1 MAHRALIIAIERY
14 PQMTAGI
21 AGVLPDTLKS
31 GEDFRDWLLA
41 KWDAE
46 GVAAGDREVLFCSE
60 PQIAGGHQASV
71 SAIRDVLKQL
81 RATGQN
87 ATEALYLF
95 FSGHGFTFSDG
106 REDLTDYLMTSE
118 STGPDDPAACLP
130 FDHLVTWLRN
140 HLGPGRHFYFVDACR
155 NVLTVQNADPGPLG
169 LTKDRG
175 AAGEPAT
182 FALQSTH
189 QGAVAAVST
198 EFPKALL
205 GGLKGA
211 GKAKV
216 YDDNVPNAM
225 FVHYGSLRDYV
236 KGAMRGQSAMSR
248 ATGDLSER
256 EAVLATLKPVP
267 TVTCEVRVNDVD
279 QGDRGIVFV
288 RRERGPLPRAITQQP
303 MTGATTTL
311 RLEPDRYSIG
321 VSINGASVVP
331 DSLVAL
337 DVFDDATAPA
347 FTRAPLAAGEP
358 AFGAVPPEPL
368 PPPSP
373 TPKMT
378 GGLRGGLP
386 PRADA
391 AARSP
396 SAAWDLSL
404 AHRSIAAAFPHSPE
418 AVDFSE
424 SLGWV
429 GDADLNVWLAI
440 LGGGRILPQHV
451 GDYSKIAPLP
461 LYDFSAEVAGASPI
475 YILAGFP
482 EELPLEVSVADGVTP
497 QWQPAVRIGGLA
509 GVQHLHLPTAPGP
522 LLLSIRL
529 PARPTRTVVS
539 LTSTNR
545 ATLVTLT
552 IGSDGEVRL
561 WQYLLPLG
569 HLIDQLP
576 AEVQWRVRARQNP
589 LDDVRMLAAA
599 GRAFRHRRDIGTEM
613 PSDQLEQL
621 FYAKWI
627 DPIGSALA
635 AYQALRQ
642 GNRNIVREVAT
653 NMLAAFPE
661 LPDSHALATLA
672 EIAGAYPRG
681 VPLFLDGLRAFPDE
695 APALPFAEKLLD
707 MRGPWTAWRRA
718 V

>member
-14 PQMTAGI
+14 PRMAAGI
-21 AGVLPDTLKS
+21 AGVLPGTLKA
-31 GEDFRDWLLA
+31 GEDFHGWLVA

-60 PQIAGGHQASV
+60 PQIPGGHQASV

-81 RATGQN
+81 RASGQN

-106 REDLTDYLMTSE
+106 REDLTDYVMTCE
-118 STGPDDPAACLP
+118 STGLDDPAACLP

-140 HLGPGRHFYFVDACR
+140 HLGPGTHYYFVDACR

-175 AAGEPAT
+175 ATGEPAT
-182 FALQSTH
+182 FALQSTY

-198 EFPKALL
+198 EFPRALL

-236 KGAMRGQSAMSR
+236 KGAMRGQVAMSR

-256 EAVLATLKPVP
+256 EAVLATLTPVP
-267 TVTCEVRVNDVD
+267 TVTCTVRVNNVEA
-279 QGDRGIVFV
+279 GDTGIVFV
-288 RRERGPLPRAITQQP
+288 RRERGPAPRVVTQQP

-321 VSINGASVVP
+321 VSIDGASVMP

-347 FTRAPLAAGEP
+347 FTKAPLAAGGP
-358 AFGAVPPEPL
+358 AFGAVPSE
-368 PPPSP
+368 PPPP
-373 TPKMT
+373 PAPAPKMIDR
-378 GGLRGGLP
+378 LRGAP
-386 PRADA
+386 PPGGDA
-391 AARSP
+391 APPPA
-396 SAAWDLSL
+396 AAWDQSL
-404 AHRSIAAAFPHSPE
+404 AHRSIAAAFPHNPE

-440 LGGGRILPQHV
+440 LGGGRILARHV

-461 LYDFSAEVAGASPI
+461 LYDFSAEPAGASPI
-475 YILAGFP
+475 YFLAGFP
-482 EELPLEVSVADGVTP
+482 EELLLEVSVADGVAP

-522 LLLSIRL
+522 KLLSIRL
-529 PARPTRTVVS
+529 PERPTRTVAS
-539 LTSTNR
+539 LTSPNR

-576 AEVQWRVRARQNP
+576 DEVRGQVRARQNP

-613 PSDQLEQL
+613 PADRLNQL
-621 FYAKWI
+621 FYAKWV

-642 GNRNIVREVAT
+642 GNKDIVREVAR
-653 NMLAAFPE
+653 NMLRAFPE
-661 LPDSHALATLA
+661 LPDSHAVATLA
-672 EIAGAYPRG
+672 EIPGAAPRG

-695 APALPFAEKLLD
+695 APLPFPEKLLD